1 MTIGALLL
9 PDTPNSL
16 IERAHREQAKAMLQ
30 KVRSKN
36 DVDEEFQDLIEASES
51 AMLVENACSNI
62 IQEKYR
68 PQLVMAIAIPFFQQL
83 TGISMLS
90 WSMRPCSSRPWAL
103 AMTPH

>member
-16 IERAHREQAKAMLQ
+16 IERGHREQAKAMLQ

-36 DVDEEFQDLIEASES
+36 DDDEEFQDLIEASES

-90 WSMRPCSSRPWAL
+90 WFMRPCSSRPGAL